1 MQPCRAGGAVVVD
14 IVDGNLRHAEL
25 VEDALA
31 AGRVA
36 IAVACDALFDI
47 VVVDLSVEEGF
58 DARFEAEFGVVDC
71 IENLERLKGVRRI
84 HLGHPTFASGFDE
97 FGQTYA

>member
-1 MQPCRAGGAVVVD
+1 MTDHVPCHMQTCRAGGAIVVD
-14 IVDGNLRHAEL
+14 IVDGDLRHAEL

-36 IAVACDALFDI
+36 VAVAGDALFDI

-58 DARFEAEFGVVDC
+58 DAGFKAEFGVVDC
-71 IENLERLKGVRRI
+71 IE
-84 HLGHPTFASGFDE
+84 T
-97 FGQTYA
+97 